1 MIRPVPTR
9 RAVVAVLAVVAA
21 LSAGCDDKPA
31 QPLAPTASALA
42 PAAKAETART
52 FTVDP
57 ASSKVTF
64 LMDAPEEKIR
74 GVVDKA
80 TTGSL
85 AIDPQDLTKTTGVVY
100 VDISGLEL
108 FQTKTGEDGKPG
120 TEEKVPL
127 QNQHARAWLE
137 IDDAAPE
144 IERAKN
150 AKVAFAIRSIEK
162 VSEKDVTKLAGP
174 ERTVTL
180 TATGEVLLHQRKST
194 KTVDLE
200 ATFTFE
206 GDQPKSVRVKTVK
219 PFAVGL
225 AEHDVRPREAF
236 GKLAQKTLD
245 VLAPK
250 VAKEAPIELQF
261 TANLGPP

>member
-1 MIRPVPTR
+1 MNPAPHR
-9 RAVVAVLAVVAA
+9 RAVVAVVAVVTS
-21 LSAGCDDKPA
+21 LVAGCDDQPA
-31 QPLAPTASALA
+31 QPLAPTATALA
-42 PAAKAETART
+42 PAVKAATAQK

-57 ASSKVTF
+57 ATTQVTF

-74 GVVDKA
+74 GVVAKS
-80 TTGSL
+80 TTGVL
-85 AIDPQDLTKTTGVVY
+85 EIDPHDLTRTTGVVF
-100 VDISGLEL
+100 VDIAGLEL

-120 TEEKVPL
+120 TEEKVAL
-127 QNQHARAWLE
+127 QNEHARAWLE
-137 IDDAAPE
+137 IGKDAPE
-144 IERAKN
+144 VERAKN
-150 AKVAFAIRSIEK
+150 AKVEFAIRSIEK
-162 VSEKDVTKLAGP
+162 VSQKDVTAMQGA
-174 ERTVTL
+174 ERKVTL

-200 ATFTFE
+200 ATFTFD
-206 GDQPKSVRVKTVK
+206 GDTPKSVRVKTVK

-250 VAKEAPIELQF
+250 VAKEAPIELEL
-261 TANLGPP
+261 TANLGSP

>member
-1 MIRPVPTR
+1 MNPAHHR
-9 RAVVAVLAVVAA
+9 RAVVALVAVVAS
-21 LSAGCDDKPA
+21 LGAGCDDPPA

-42 PAAKAETART
+42 PAAKAATAQK

-57 ASSKVTF
+57 ATSQVTF

-74 GVVDKA
+74 GVVSKS
-80 TTGSL
+80 TTGAL
-85 AIDPQDLTKTTGVVY
+85 EIDPRDLTKTTGVVF

-120 TEEKVPL
+120 TEEKVAL
-127 QNQHARAWLE
+127 QNEHARAWLE
-137 IDDAAPE
+137 IGKDAPE
-144 IERAKN
+144 PERAKN
-150 AKVAFAIRSIEK
+150 ARVEFAIRTIEK
-162 VSEKDVTKLAGP
+162 VSQKDVTAVQGA
-174 ERTVTL
+174 ERKVTL

-200 ATFTFE
+200 ATFTFD
-206 GDQPKSVRVKTVK
+206 GDTPKSVRVKTVK

-250 VAKEAPIELQF
+250 VAKEAPIELDF
-261 TANLGPP
+261 TANLGSP